1 MLKIL
6 RRQGISFEIPG
17 EERDC
22 QVYFLWKKKSK
33 RAESAKKKL
42 KEPLSNEDESAAD
55 AIKFEDE
62 EESTDNPTYEEK

>member
-1 MLKIL
+1 M
-6 RRQGISFEIPG
+6 EIPG

-22 QVYFLWKKKSK
+22 QVYFLLKKKSK
-33 RAESAKKKL
+33 RVESTRKKS
-42 KEPLSNEDESAAD
+42 KEPLSNKDDESATD